1 MLQND
6 HLAQGSRYRA
16 PTKPLLSPGAEVLQA
31 CSCAYQGLRFCS
43 DLSYDLKVRSKP
55 VSLSMINGFL
65 KERIV
70 LLFRSIIE
78 LKKLS
83 YVAQIKLIAA

>member
-1 MLQND
+1 MTTC
-6 HLAQGSRYRA
+6 AGIAVQGPNEATFESRCRS
-16 PTKPLLSPGAEVLQA
+16 LLA
-31 CSCAYQGLRFCS
+31 CSCGYQGVRLCS

-55 VSLSMINGFL
+55 DSLSMINGFL

>member
-1 MLQND
+1 MQKLAGVQLRVSGFKILQ
-6 HLAQGSRYRA
+6 
-16 PTKPLLSPGAEVLQA
+16 
-31 CSCAYQGLRFCS
+31 RFS
-43 DLSYDLKVRSKP
+43 FDLKVRSKP

-70 LLFRSIIE
+70 LLIRNILEI
-78 LKKLS
+78 KKLS